1 MFDYLQQEL
10 EQTTESFSMQL
21 ERWFRRPTS
30 TPPSSL
36 INHTNASQLRINA
49 LLEHVKYDLTANDVE
64 RERRREKIDANLSV
78 IPERVPPSE
87 EELKLQQKVAAL
99 KLSRELKMSG

>member
-1 MFDYLQQEL
+1 
-10 EQTTESFSMQL
+10 MQL

-30 TPPSSL
+30 TPPSLL

-49 LLEHVKYDLTANDVE
+49 LLDHVKYDLLGNDIE
-64 RERRREKIDANLSV
+64 RERRRDKIDVNLSV

-87 EELKLQQKVAAL
+87 EEIKLQQKIAAL
-99 KLSRELKMSG
+99 KLSRELKQSGMPAR